1 MIAERDCSNEE
12 AASKKNIPT
21 DVINQIKEHG
31 VGWSSAEVY
40 DGYVAGKN
48 IYYCSQ
54 AEKITKNYPYSTKK
68 AKSTEIDP
76 NESNADRLPNASRVE
91 EDNPIEITRDTLFE
105 RTGIIPAAESALKL
119 PVGAL
124 EIPKQLLVGGIAGL
138 AIGAGCEFSGK
149 YLGEGIGYLCYGSK
163 GAAHGEA
170 IGENVGVFIGMILP
184 FVIFV

>member
-1 MIAERDCSNEE
+1 
-12 AASKKNIPT
+12 
-21 DVINQIKEHG
+21 
-31 VGWSSAEVY
+31 
-40 DGYVAGKN
+40 
-48 IYYCSQ
+48 
-54 AEKITKNYPYSTKK
+54 
-68 AKSTEIDP
+68 
-76 NESNADRLPNASRVE
+76 
-91 EDNPIEITRDTLFE
+91 
-105 RTGIIPAAESALKL
+105 AESALKL